1 MGKAKLISLQKVF
14 WRFLIILISGL
25 FLSVAIPFLLL
36 SLASSAGYVTYANN
50 AEHYVQK
57 ISPIIAAAPDITKVA
72 IPSYCEYL
80 ILDTDYNILYTNMD
94 VTEQSIKIY
103 KNWRKQ
109 WPHKQDAISI
119 HTVGRRILCVKIL
132 CRLTV

>member
-36 SLASSAGYVTYANN
+36 ALASNAGYVTY
-50 AEHYVQK
+50 
-57 ISPIIAAAPDITKVA
+57 
-72 IPSYCEYL
+72 
-80 ILDTDYNILYTNMD
+80 YNILYTNMD

-119 HTVGRRILCVKIL
+119 HTEGRRILCIKIL